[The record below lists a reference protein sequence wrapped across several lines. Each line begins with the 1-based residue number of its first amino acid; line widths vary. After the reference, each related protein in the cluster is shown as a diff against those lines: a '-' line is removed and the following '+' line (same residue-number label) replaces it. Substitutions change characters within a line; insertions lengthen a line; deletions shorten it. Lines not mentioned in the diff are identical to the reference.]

1 MRRQSSLQQ
10 YTLTTVRGILHPER
24 YHGTRRARGPFFEG
38 WYYKLVDA
46 SEQQRWAVIPGIFLG
61 QDRANRE
68 AFVQVLDGTTGRAS
82 YHAYRVS
89 EFAAARDAFDVR
101 VGASRF
107 GADGLTLRIDSP
119 ERPIEGELRFRGG
132 VPWPVSWRSP
142 GIMGPYA
149 WVPFMECYHGVPS
162 LDHEIEGS
170 LRIAGE
176 SIDFSGG
183 RGYLEKDWGQAFPS
197 AYVWMQSNHFETR
210 GTSLSA
216 SIAIIPWLRS
226 SFRGFI
232 IGLWHEGVLHRFAT
246 YTGALTESLS
256 IDDESVNWSVRDRRL
271 RLEMVA
277 ARAAAG
283 LLASPAR
290 TQMHK
295 RVDETLSAR
304 VAVRL
309 SRLGRGGSV
318 LFEDRGR
325 CAGLEVHGDLDRLL
339 RG

>member
-1 MRRQSSLQQ
+1 M
-10 YTLTTVRGILHPER
+10 RGILHPER
-24 YHGTRRARGPFFEG
+24 YHGARRTRGPFFEG

-46 SEQQRWAVIPGIFLG
+46 TERHRWAVIPGIFLG
-61 QDRANRE
+61 ERAASRE
-68 AFVQVLDGTTGRAS
+68 AFVQVLDGSTGRAT
-82 YHAYRVS
+82 YHVYRAD
-89 EFAAARDAFDVR
+89 EFAAARDAFEVR
-101 VGASRF
+101 VGANRF
-107 GADGLTLRIDSP
+107 GAEGLALRIESP

-132 VPWPVSWRSP
+132 VPWPVRWRSP

-162 LDHEIEGS
+162 LDHEIEGR

-176 SIDFSGG
+176 TIDFSGG
-183 RGYLEKDWGQAFPS
+183 RGYLEKDWGQAFPA
-197 AYVWMQSNHFETR
+197 AYVWMQTNHFEAP

-232 IGLWHEGVLHRFAT
+232 VGLWHEGVLHRFAT
-246 YTGALTESLS
+246 YTGALTESLA
-256 IDDESVNWSVRDRRL
+256 IDGERVTWSLRDRRL

-277 ARAAAG
+277 ARAAG
-283 LLASPAR
+283 GRLASPVR
-290 TQMHK
+290 TEMHK
-295 RVDETLSAR
+295 RVDETLSSQ

-309 SRLGRGGSV
+309 TRLADGGV
-318 LFEDRGR
+318 LFEGRGR
-325 CAGLEVHGDLDRLL
+325 CAGLEVHGDLERLL